1 MSRRGFT
8 VIEMLIIMVIVTI
21 LASIAFPLY
30 HGATKNAEAIKVISD
45 IRVIQQAA
53 LDHFA
58 DNGTYP
64 RSRGWRRVPPELVS
78 HLRDGFTFQHGGVD
92 YRWRR
97 WSTATGIPRRN
108 RRALI
113 GVTVRTS
120 DRELL
125 QKIRNLWNGD
135 AWGNNRRIN
144 LALE

>member
-8 VIEMLIIMVIVTI
+8 VIELLTTMVIVSI
-21 LASIAFPLY
+21 LASITYPLY
-30 HGATKNAEAIKVISD
+30 HDAKKNAEATKIISD

-53 LDHFA
+53 LEYFA

-64 RSRGWRRVPPELVS
+64 RNRGWRRVPPELVS
-78 HLRDGFTFQHGGVD
+78 HLRDGFTFQYGGTD

-108 RRALI
+108 SRALI

-125 QKIRNLWNGD
+125 QKIRDLWNGD
-135 AWGNNRRIN
+135 VWGNNRRIN

>member
-1 MSRRGFT
+1 MRRRGFT
-8 VIEMLIIMVIVTI
+8 VIEMLTTMVIISI
-21 LASIAFPLY
+21 LAGIAFPYYL
-30 HGATKNAEAIKVISD
+30 GARRNAEATKVISD
-45 IRVIQQAA
+45 IRIIQQAA
-53 LDHFA
+53 FDHFA
-58 DNGTYP
+58 DNETYP
-64 RSRGWRRVPPELVS
+64 RNRAWRRVPPELVS
-78 HLRDGFTFQHGGVD
+78 HLPDGFTFEYGDVD

-125 QKIRNLWNGD
+125 LKIRNLWNGD